1 MAIEFFNNPN
11 FAYREG
17 KEELDFVSNYS
28 RQLEVVLI
36 CFNVLTLVAIFT
48 LFSNSL
54 FEVRRWLAPVV
65 AVMVCL

>member
-17 KEELDFVSNYS
+17 REELDFVSNYS

-36 CFNVLTLVAIFT
+36 CFNVLTLVTIFT

-54 FEVRRWLAPVV
+54 FEVRRWLAL
-65 AVMVCL
+65 VMVCL